1 MKKAIYKIFKLIG
14 FRVISNSSDS
24 LRQIEINNLKKENE
38 KLIFL
43 LNDYIS
49 KKSELFKY
57 YNSSKSQICQDWFVL
72 ESLNYK
78 KMVFL

>member
-38 KLIFL
+38 KFKFL
-43 LNDYIS
+43 LSDNIS
-49 KKSELFKY
+49 KNF
-57 YNSSKSQICQDWFVL
+57 
-72 ESLNYK
+72 ES
-78 KMVFL
+78 FLIL